1 MDILQMSFSASLLIV
16 FIVAVRFFFKNKITS
31 NIFDLLWIIVC
42 FKLLVPFSV
51 FSLLEQVFNVHQFAK
66 ETEMFEIPLG
76 FYYVSDTV
84 AGFNLYALKNVWVV
98 GVLIIILYF
107 LHTYIRCISV
117 FKMALPVKNISF
129 INQWYKENSLYRNV
143 SIRMSDHISSPLTYG
158 IFCPIIL
165 LPKKINWEDEENL
178 FFILEH
184 EMAHIRRW
192 DCLRKLCLTAVV
204 ACHWFNPLVYLMY
217 FLANR
222 DIELACDENVIRNI
236 GIGKRAAYSTFLLEW
251 KTTKTKGNI
260 FISYLIQNSIK
271 ERIVNI
277 MNIKKISAAGIM
289 LSVSL
294 IAASATIYAV
304 TPSSDTVTA
313 ESSKAIEISLNQ
325 LENNDPT
332 LGGIFEVYTP
342 EEYADVIENIKN
354 YSDGAVTAEDIKSME
369 EDLDRLIADNGKG
382 EFVIYKG
389 AFRVD
394 KKLENGAMLSVALNP
409 TIIMNP
415 ELLKGDISL
424 TAESYKGTI
433 EDVSKSLDEAVENG
447 SINSEQKQ
455 IILNKMNE
463 NLLKL
468 K

>member
-1 MDILQMSFSASLLIV
+1 MSFSASLLIV
-16 FIVAVRFFFKNKITS
+16 FTATVRFFFKSKITS
-31 NIFDLLWIIVC
+31 NVFDLLWVIVC

-51 FSLLEQVFNVHQFAK
+51 FSLFEPIFNGYQFAQ
-66 ETEMFEIPLG
+66 ETEIFEIPLG
-76 FYYVSDTV
+76 FYYVPDT
-84 AGFNLYALKNVWVV
+84 AAELNLYTLKNVWAV

-107 LHTYIRCISV
+107 LYTYIRCINV
-117 FKMALPVKNISF
+117 FKTALPVKNISF
-129 INQWYKENSLYRNV
+129 INRWYKENSLYRNI
-143 SIRMSDHISSPLTYG
+143 SIRMSDRISSPLTYG

-165 LPKKINWEDEENL
+165 LPKKINWENEEDL
-178 FFILEH
+178 YFILEH
-184 EMAHIRRW
+184 ETAHIRRW
-192 DCLRKLCLTAVV
+192 DCFRKLCLTAVV
-204 ACHWFNPLVYLMY
+204 ACYWFNPLVYLMY

-222 DIELACDENVIRNI
+222 DIELACDKNVIRNI

-251 KTTKTKGNI
+251 KTTKTKGDI

-277 MNIKKISAAGIM
+277 MNIKKISAAGFM
-289 LSVSL
+289 LSLSL
-294 IAASATIYAV
+294 IAASATIYAF

-313 ESSKAIEISLNQ
+313 ESSKAVEVSLNQ
-325 LENNDPT
+325 PENNDPT

-342 EEYADVIENIKN
+342 EEYAGVIENIKK
-354 YSDGAVTAEDIKSME
+354 YSDGATSEDIKSME
-369 EDLDRLIADNGKG
+369 EDLKRLIDDNGKG

-394 KKLENGAMLSVALNP
+394 KELENGAMVSVALNP

-415 ELLKGDISL
+415 ELLKGDITL
-424 TAESYKGTI
+424 TAENYKGAI
-433 EDVSKSLDEAVENG
+433 EDVSKSLDEAIENG

>member
-1 MDILQMSFSASLLIV
+1 
-16 FIVAVRFFFKNKITS
+16 
-31 NIFDLLWIIVC
+31 
-42 FKLLVPFSV
+42 
-51 FSLLEQVFNVHQFAK
+51 
-66 ETEMFEIPLG
+66 
-76 FYYVSDTV
+76 
-84 AGFNLYALKNVWVV
+84 
-98 GVLIIILYF
+98 
-107 LHTYIRCISV
+107 
-117 FKMALPVKNISF
+117 
-129 INQWYKENSLYRNV
+129 
-143 SIRMSDHISSPLTYG
+143 
-158 IFCPIIL
+158 
-165 LPKKINWEDEENL
+165 
-178 FFILEH
+178 
-184 EMAHIRRW
+184 
-192 DCLRKLCLTAVV
+192 
-204 ACHWFNPLVYLMY
+204 
-217 FLANR
+217 
-222 DIELACDENVIRNI
+222 
-236 GIGKRAAYSTFLLEW
+236 
-251 KTTKTKGNI
+251 
-260 FISYLIQNSIK
+260 
-271 ERIVNI
+271 